1 MTKMYVITGAT
12 GNIGREL
19 AKILLAE
26 GKRVRVVGRDVDK
39 LEPLAQRGAEVCRGS
54 LQDEAFLTE
63 TFQGAKAAYVM
74 IPPNH
79 QAENLRVYQNRV
91 GEVIFTVLKNARVKY
106 IVNLSSLGAHRPDK
120 TGPILGLYD
129 QEQRLNWLREA
140 NLVHL
145 RPTFFMEN
153 LLNNIHL
160 IKTKGINGTPLKG
173 DLALPVVATK
183 DIARVASEYLM
194 ELGFKGVLVREL
206 LGQKNITMTEMTQIL
221 GKAVG
226 LDNLQYVQLSYED
239 AGRSMIEAGFSRDV
253 AQSLLQLYR
262 SINQGIVIL
271 GNKRTNNNTTE
282 TPFEEFAETFAAAYS
297 AN

>member
-1 MTKMYVITGAT
+1 MYVITGAT
-12 GNIGREL
+12 GNIGGKL
-19 AKILLAE
+19 AKMLLAE

-54 LQDEAFLTE
+54 LQDEAFLAE

-79 QAENLRVYQNRV
+79 QAENLRAYQNRV

-183 DIARVASEYLM
+183 DIARVASEYLLG
-194 ELGFKGVLVREL
+194 LGFKGVLVREL
-206 LGQKNITMTEMTQIL
+206 LGQRNITMTEMTQIL
-221 GKAVG
+221 GKAIG

-239 AGRSMIEAGFSRDV
+239 AMRSMIEAGFSRDV
-253 AQSLLQLYR
+253 AQSLLQLYM

>member
-1 MTKMYVITGAT
+1 MYVITGAT
-12 GNIGREL
+12 GNIGGKL
-19 AKILLAE
+19 AKMLLAA
-26 GKRVRVVGRDVDK
+26 GKRVRVVGRDLDK
-39 LEPLAQRGAEVCRGS
+39 LEALAQRGAEVCRGS
-54 LQDEAFLTE
+54 LQDEAFLAE

-79 QAENLRVYQNRV
+79 QAENLRAYQNRV

-183 DIARVASEYLM
+183 DIARVASEYLLG
-194 ELGFKGVLVREL
+194 LGFKGVLVREL
-206 LGQKNITMTEMTQIL
+206 LGQRNITMTEMTQIL
-221 GKAVG
+221 GKAIG

-239 AGRSMIEAGFSRDV
+239 AMRSMIEAGFSRDV
-253 AQSLLQLYR
+253 AQSLLQLYM

>member
-1 MTKMYVITGAT
+1 MYVITGAT
-12 GNIGREL
+12 GNIGGKL
-19 AKILLAE
+19 AKMLLAE
-26 GKRVRVVGRDVDK
+26 GKRVRVVGRNVDK
-39 LEPLAQRGAEVCRGS
+39 LEALAQRGAEVCRGS
-54 LQDEAFLTE
+54 LQDEAFLAE

-79 QAENLRVYQNRV
+79 QAENLRAYQNRV

-183 DIARVASEYLM
+183 DIARVASEYLLG
-194 ELGFKGVLVREL
+194 LGFKGVLVREL
-206 LGQKNITMTEMTQIL
+206 LGQRNITMTEMTQIL
-221 GKAVG
+221 GKAIG

-239 AGRSMIEAGFSRDV
+239 AMRSMIEAGFSRDV
-253 AQSLLQLYR
+253 AQSLLQLYM

>member
-1 MTKMYVITGAT
+1 MYVITGAT
-12 GNIGREL
+12 GNIGGKL
-19 AKILLAE
+19 AKMLLAA

-54 LQDEAFLTE
+54 LQDEAFLAE

-79 QAENLRVYQNRV
+79 QAENLRAYQNRV

-183 DIARVASEYLM
+183 DIARVASEYLLG
-194 ELGFKGVLVREL
+194 LGFKGVLVREL
-206 LGQKNITMTEMTQIL
+206 LGQRNITMTEMTQIL
-221 GKAVG
+221 GKAIG

-239 AGRSMIEAGFSRDV
+239 AMRSMIEAGFSRDV
-253 AQSLLQLYR
+253 AQSLLQLYM